1 MSLISNRSF
10 RISLLILLWL
20 SIVFMARQVEY
31 LFYPFMILLTTIFL
45 PFIFAGI
52 GYYLSIGVVE
62 FLTKKTTSKTLSI
75 LIVAVSLILSILI
88 LSVIFVPLVL
98 SQLVN
103 FIQDIPAFTEQIY
116 SLIVDL
122 YSSNK
127 EWLPNLNT
135 SLDDLIKQG
144 SLVLGNFFT
153 TFLSSINWFIQF
165 LVSTV
170 FTFFIAIFLYVF
182 MLIDGHKLPQ
192 ALLRF
197 MPEKYER
204 EATLILDDMNITIRS
219 YVRAQLIVCTFVGL
233 LATIAL
239 YILDVSYFLP
249 LGLFI
254 FATNIIPY
262 FGPFLGA
269 TPAVIIAFLDD
280 PQKGLYV
287 AIAITIVQQLDAN
300 VISPLVQGKTMK
312 IHPITITV
320 VLLVSGQLAGIL
332 GMLLAVPF
340 YAVSKVTLLH
350 LIRFAHLRTLAKN
363 EQSNLNS
370 KPPNQ

>member
-1 MSLISNRSF
+1 MSLISNRFF
-10 RISLLILLWL
+10 RISLLVLLWL

-52 GYYLSIGVVE
+52 GYYLSIGIVE
-62 FLTKKTTSKTLSI
+62 FLTKKTTSKKLSI
-75 LIVAVSLILSILI
+75 FIVAVSLILSILI
-88 LSVIFVPLVL
+88 ISVFLVPLVL

-103 FIQDIPAFTEQIY
+103 FIRDIPAFTEQIY

-135 SLDDLIKQG
+135 SFDDLIKQG

-204 EATLILDDMNITIRS
+204 EATLILDDMNNTIRS